1 MKKILQQLLDFK
13 LTYLAP
19 SILIRLY
26 SYAIYTFLG
35 NTDIH
40 CILKN
45 HFKKE
50 NLPHLSRQIATYL
63 WRRHLIHTNLL
74 YIGIDGP
81 SVTSR
86 DIIPESHTRPSRT
99 RGRQG
104 GGDNLGNASLREAHG
119 SIYIQVCTYRE
130 DCHIHI
136 YYVHLFNK

>member
-1 MKKILQQLLDFK
+1 MACIHFEETQ
-13 LTYLAP
+13 
-19 SILIRLY
+19 
-26 SYAIYTFLG
+26 
-35 NTDIH
+35 NTLV

-45 HFKKE
+45 QFKKE
-50 NLPHLSRQIATYL
+50 NLPHFSRQIATYL
-63 WRRHLIHTNLL
+63 CRRHSIHTNLL
-74 YIGIDGP
+74 YIDIDCP

-119 SIYIQVCTYRE
+119 SIYIQVCTCRE

-136 YYVHLFNK
+136 YYVH